1 MLSRK
6 QHSRSRNN
14 LPARTRFLFCSIEAV
29 VVFGTPALFQKF
41 VLGGGE
47 GVVLQYYFAMGCD
60 EM

>member
-1 MLSRK
+1 
-6 QHSRSRNN
+6 
-14 LPARTRFLFCSIEAV
+14 LFCSIEAV